1 MKQEYITI
9 VSRRQREKVTKSKNL
24 YVIGDTE
31 QVDSQCKVTA
41 CMFVFIEVVASG
53 RNFITA

>member
-9 VSRRQREKVTKSKNL
+9 ASRRQREKVTKSKNL
-24 YVIGDTE
+24 YV
-31 QVDSQCKVTA
+31 DSQCKVIA
-41 CMFVFIEVVASG
+41 YMFVFIEVVTSG